1 MRVLSGCMVTKVSK
15 NCSDPCWVG
24 STVNCMWGSLVFMC
38 WSRSWLSS
46 AWLMT
51 KVSSTNLSHMDGGL
65 GQDWRALTSNSSMK
79 MLAMRGLMGDPIA
92 APCVC

>member
-1 MRVLSGCMVTKVSK
+1 MLAGFC
-15 NCSDPCWVG
+15 
-24 STVNCMWGSLVFMC
+24 LVDDK
-38 WSRSWLSS
+38 SVINKPKPHGR
-46 AWLMT
+46 
-51 KVSSTNLSHMDGGL
+51 GL